1 MIISVLIVCTLSA
14 LALWQIENIAYLFG
28 ANPHILPYTLD
39 YLYILFGFGFI
50 YVLENVL
57 STFIRNDGNPNLAM
71 IGLIVTALL
80 NILLNYLFIFIF
92 HWGVP
97 GSAWATIISAGI
109 GFCVLLSHFLKEA
122 RIKLGQLEV
131 GWPLV
136 KQIMLIGFPS
146 FTAEITVAIST
157 VCFNIA
163 FMQIVGE
170 MGVTAFAIV
179 NSFHSITFFF
189 FFGIGAALQPIVS
202 FHYGANLTERL
213 QECLQLAIRTAIILG
228 GIATILIIFAEN
240 IS

>member
-92 HWGVP
+92 HWECLVP
-97 GSAWATIISAGI
+97 PGQPLFLLGLASVFYSAI
-109 GFCVLLSHFLKEA
+109 FKKEH
-122 RIKLGQLEV
+122 IKLGQLEV
-131 GWPLV
+131 GV
-136 KQIMLIGFPS
+136 APS
-146 FTAEITVAIST
+146 QA
-157 VCFNIA
+157 NY
-163 FMQIVGE
+163 
-170 MGVTAFAIV
+170 V
-179 NSFHSITFFF
+179 NRFSKFHSRNN
-189 FFGIGAALQPIVS
+189 GRHL
-202 FHYGANLTERL
+202 Y
-213 QECLQLAIRTAIILG
+213 CL
-228 GIATILIIFAEN
+228 F
-240 IS
+240 

>member
-1 MIISVLIVCTLSA
+1 MLSHYGLVWGRYPLFHCARENKITHARSIFSQSMIISVLIVCTLSA

-109 GFCVLLSHFLKEA
+109 GFCVLLSHF
-122 RIKLGQLEV
+122 
-131 GWPLV
+131 
-136 KQIMLIGFPS
+136 
-146 FTAEITVAIST
+146 
-157 VCFNIA
+157 
-163 FMQIVGE
+163 
-170 MGVTAFAIV
+170 
-179 NSFHSITFFF
+179 
-189 FFGIGAALQPIVS
+189 
-202 FHYGANLTERL
+202 
-213 QECLQLAIRTAIILG
+213 
-228 GIATILIIFAEN
+228 
-240 IS
+240 